1 MSAVLKR
8 YGGALIFITVLSL
21 TSVLIIGFHFASR
34 DVTWIGE
41 VENYIK
47 KENWEPDKE
56 YIPLMDWA
64 FFLHENGE
72 EQYFYLYS
80 QSEFIAYIKGLMN
93 RVDKQI
99 RSSIPKVSVDEILA
113 EDRVMALVHR
123 FPEGFGNFGLLGSS
137 EVAYFILEDKFG
149 KGLEGTII
157 MQDRRAGE
165 YSHYSVWQ
173 ITDWVLW

>member
-21 TSVLIIGFHFASR
+21 VTVLIIGFHFAIR

-80 QSEFIAYIKGLMN
+80 QSEFESYINGLMN
-93 RVDKQI
+93 RVDRQV
-99 RSSIPKVSVDEILA
+99 RESISYEFLNEILA
-113 EDRVMALVHR
+113 TDKVLLLVHR
-123 FPEGFGNFGLLGSS
+123 FPSKLMGINYDR
-137 EVAYFILEDKFG
+137 AYFVLEDKLG
-149 KGLEGTII
+149 TGLEGTII
-157 MQDRRAGE
+157 IREQHMEKPYDR
-165 YSHYSVWQ
+165 YSVWEV
-173 ITDWVLW
+173 TNWFLW